1 MITAMT
7 TNKVTKANHY
17 VLTFLFIVLFAFC
30 IFYHHLLFLF
40 RLQATAA
47 RLAPHSLGSEHRGQL
62 VFKTGI
68 RLDLDDDGVGGSS
81 GDGGGAGVGGDGGGG
96 AVGYGD
102 GHGGGGDGCGGGDG
116 FGDYRSIPAVKV
128 PLCSKNWPRSELYHP
143 KRTATILNNQFLP
156 LPPPCIGCIHRVDI
170 LG

>member
-1 MITAMT
+1 MVTAMT

-68 RLDLDDDGVGGSS
+68 CLDL
-81 GDGGGAGVGGDGGGG
+81 GDNGGGAD
-96 AVGYGD
+96 GYGD
-102 GHGGGGDGCGGGDG
+102 GHGGGGDGCGGGNG
-116 FGDYRSIPAVKV
+116 FGNYRSIPAVKV
-128 PLCSKNWPRSELYHP
+128 PLCSKNWPRSEKFNP
-143 KRTATILNNQFLP
+143 NNNSNTSQ
-156 LPPPCIGCIHRVDI
+156 
-170 LG
+170 

>member
-1 MITAMT
+1 MI
-7 TNKVTKANHY
+7 
-17 VLTFLFIVLFAFC
+17 TFLFIVLFAIC

-68 RLDLDDDGVGGSS
+68 CLDL
-81 GDGGGAGVGGDGGGG
+81 GDDGGGG
-96 AVGYGD
+96 SGADGYGD
-102 GHGGGGDGCGGGDG
+102 GHGGGGDNCGGSDG

-128 PLCSKNWPRSELYHP
+128 PLCSKNWPRSERFHP
-143 KRTATILNNQFLP
+143 KTTATILNNQFLQ
-156 LPPPCIGCIHRVDI
+156 LPPPCIRCIHRVDI

>member
-68 RLDLDDDGVGGSS
+68 CLDL
-81 GDGGGAGVGGDGGGG
+81 GDNGGGAD
-96 AVGYGD
+96 GYGD
-102 GHGGGGDGCGGGDG
+102 GHGGGGGEG
-116 FGDYRSIPAVKV
+116 FADYRSIPAVKV
-128 PLCSKNWPRSELYHP
+128 PLCSKNWPRSKFHP
-143 KRTATILNNQFLP
+143 KTTATILNNKFLP